1 MSTTP
6 TQAPVAAVIVL
17 AAGGGTRMKSKNS
30 KLLHPVAGRAMLS
43 YALDAAQTLNP
54 AKLVV
59 VVGHLREQVEALL
72 DESYPQV
79 TIVEQPVRNGTGGA
93 VQCAIG
99 ALGEI
104 NREVVVTYGDVP
116 MLTGETLGELVAA
129 HRAGG
134 NACTVLTAVVPDPT
148 GYGRIVREGGQV
160 AKIVE
165 HRDANEAERQIR
177 EINSGI
183 YVFDGKVL
191 REGLASL
198 KPNNDQA
205 ELYLTDVLGYARGHQ
220 GNVGAYLTDDIWQTE
235 GVNDRVQLARM
246 NAEVNRR
253 IVERWMLDGVTV
265 VDPKTTWIEADVDL
279 ETDVTIL
286 PNTQLLG
293 ATSVATGAVIGP
305 DTTLRDVEV
314 GENAHVI
321 RTHGELSVI
330 NSDAEVG
337 PFARLRPG
345 TVLGAHGKIG
355 TFVETKNAQIGDG
368 SKLPHLTYCGDA
380 FIGEGVNVGAG
391 TIFANYD
398 GSHKSPTHLG
408 NDVFIGSNS
417 VLVAPLDI
425 GDGAFVAAG
434 SAVVDDVPPGALA
447 VARGREHISA
457 DWVHRKRAGS
467 SASDA
472 ANDSEGE
479 IHPAVAEA
487 RAKLREENQE
497 DDQ

>member
-1 MSTTP
+1 
-6 TQAPVAAVIVL
+6 
-17 AAGGGTRMKSKNS
+17 MKSKSS

-43 YALDAAQTLNP
+43 YSLDAAQTLNP
-54 AKLVV
+54 DKLVV
-59 VVGHLREQVEALL
+59 VVGHMREQVEALL
-72 DESYPQV
+72 EESYPQA

-93 VQCAIG
+93 VACGMQ
-99 ALGEI
+99 ALGDI

-116 MLTGETLGELVAA
+116 MLSGETLAQLVAT
-129 HRAGG
+129 HREGG

-160 AKIVE
+160 ARIVE
-165 HRDANEAERQIR
+165 HRDATEAERQIR

-183 YVFDGKVL
+183 YVFDSAVL
-191 REGLASL
+191 RDGLANL
-198 KPNNDQA
+198 EPDNDQG
-205 ELYLTDVLGYARGHQ
+205 ELYLTDVLGYARLHER
-220 GNVGAYLTDDIWQTE
+220 NVGAYMTDDIWQTE

-253 IVERWMLDGVTV
+253 ILEHWMLEGVTI
-265 VDPKTTWIEADVDL
+265 VDPHTTWIEADADL
-279 ETDVTIL
+279 EPDVTIL

-330 NSDAEVG
+330 NADAEVG

-368 SKLPHLTYCGDA
+368 SKVPHLTYCGDA

-398 GSHKSPTHLG
+398 GSHKTPTHLG
-408 NDVFIGSNS
+408 DCVFIGSNS
-417 VLVAPLDI
+417 VLVAPVDI

-434 SAVVDDVPPGALA
+434 SAIVEDVPAGALA
-447 VARGREHISA
+447 IARGREHLSS
-457 DWVHRKRAGS
+457 DWVLRKRAGS
-467 SASDA
+467 AAADAASDSA
-472 ANDSEGE
+472 GE

-487 RAKLREENQE
+487 RAALREEIQE